1 MFNATSF
8 SYGGVSSEE
17 LGLYIAKV
25 NGKSVTESSS
35 LGADLDIREEHIP
48 GRIRSLFYGV
58 HENSALEFD
67 LEFAAEDVFDRCD
80 LEQMASVLA
89 GKGQYE
95 WLEIDQPDLRDV
107 RFRCIL
113 NNFKVTTVT
122 GEPIGMTCT
131 VHCDSPYAWEFPKK
145 FSVTVGSE
153 GTAALNIYNS
163 SSSNRIYEPQMTIS
177 LPAGAQSFEISNA
190 NDNGRVFKLSSENAF
205 GSPVTFNV
213 DNDRRIINSADAHVV
228 QNCYTY
234 IKENGYKFFRLVKGM
249 NKLNVTAPEGTVL
262 TIKCEF
268 PKRIGG

>member
-1 MFNATSF
+1 MYATNF
-8 SYGGVSSEE
+8 VYDGISSEE
-17 LGLYIAKV
+17 LGIYIASINNKKLT
-25 NGKSVTESSS
+25 NQSS
-35 LGADLDIREEHIP
+35 LGADLDIKEEFIP
-48 GRIRSLFYGV
+48 WRFRSLFYGV
-58 HENSALEFD
+58 FESNPLEFN
-67 LEFAAEDVFDRCD
+67 LELASTDVFDRCQ
-80 LEQMASVLA
+80 LEQIASALA
-89 GKGQYE
+89 GKQEYA
-95 WLEIDQPDLRDV
+95 WLEIDQRDLRDV

-113 NNFKVTTVT
+113 NNFEVITLA
-122 GEPIGMTCT
+122 GEPLGLTCT

-249 NKLNVTAPEGTVL
+249 NKLNVTAPEGTVV
-262 TIKCEF
+262 TVKCEF
-268 PKRIGG
+268 PKRVGG